1 MSTAIVREI
10 RHEVR
15 IDLTDA
21 PKLTNVVG
29 RTRQPLGLRLIYGLR
44 ADITRVDITI
54 EYDDSAEH
62 WPPVADMPEWL
73 SRIIEEQRPRDVDA
87 PHDFRPTGMG
97 GWAIDAAGRR
107 PTPTFPGGGF

>member
-1 MSTAIVREI
+1 MTATVREI

-21 PKLTNVVG
+21 PKLTNIVG
-29 RTRQPLGLRLIYGLR
+29 NTRRPLGLRLIYGLR

-54 EYDDSAEH
+54 EYDDAAEH

-73 SRIIEEQRPRDVDA
+73 SQIIEEQRPRDVDA
-87 PHDFRPTGMG
+87 PNDFRPTGMG
-97 GWAIDAAGRR
+97 GWAIDAGKRR